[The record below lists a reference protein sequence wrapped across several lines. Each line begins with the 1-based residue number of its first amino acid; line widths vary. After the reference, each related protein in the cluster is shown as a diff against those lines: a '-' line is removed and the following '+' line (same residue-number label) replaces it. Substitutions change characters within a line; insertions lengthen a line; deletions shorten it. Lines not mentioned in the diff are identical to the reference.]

1 MLCAV
6 LLQLLAPCLRCTL
19 ACDAFFILALVV
31 EADNQEQDEQHQ
43 KDDEYDFDNIEDFG
57 KQLLACLLLLSFD
70 FVKGQ
75 YIYL

>member
-19 ACDAFFILALVV
+19 ACDALFILTLVV
-31 EADNQEQDEQHQ
+31 EANNQEQDEQHQ
-43 KDDEYDFDNIEDFG
+43 KDDEDNLDNIEDFG

-70 FVKGQ
+70 LVKGQ